1 MIHNERKNPVI
12 FNEVC
17 QQSEAPHTCMRGY
30 KPFAGEI
37 FNKALMGNNHTLVD
51 RIQKSTF
58 RFTDKI

>member
-1 MIHNERKNPVI
+1 MIHNERSNPFI

-17 QQSEAPHTCMRGY
+17 QQFETPHICLRGY

-37 FNKALMGNNHTLVD
+37 FNKALTGNNHTLVD
-51 RIQKSTF
+51 KIQESTF